1 MPSTLKIIMIKS
13 LFHIIAPLFLL
24 VTFAFVNIA
33 NAADDTSN
41 IYISVGQPEYLY
53 MQGTA
58 VGGTNNFSVADI
70 EPTGTVPI
78 VSLGTLGFESNVTGD
93 CSLNISTVNDFRLR
107 HTVSNEKLTR
117 FRLRYKG
124 KNLSKSQPVKTF
136 PCNSALTSLNF
147 MAVGIFNS
155 NPEAGVYQDTV
166 TLTVTTQ

>member
-1 MPSTLKIIMIKS
+1 MIKR
-13 LFHIIAPLFLL
+13 LFHFIAPLLLL
-24 VTFAFVNIA
+24 VTFGFVNVA

-41 IYISVGQPEYLY
+41 IYISVGQQEYLY
-53 MQGTA
+53 MLGTA

-70 EPTGTVPI
+70 EPTGTAPI

-93 CSLNISTVNDFRLR
+93 CSLTVSTAKNFLLR
-107 HTVSNEKLTR
+107 HTISNVKLTR

-124 KNLSKSQPVKTF
+124 KNLSRSQPVKTF
-136 PCNSALTSLNF
+136 PCNSSLSSLNF
-147 MAVGIFNS
+147 MAVGIFNN